1 MQKEEIFD
9 VIIVG
14 GSYAG
19 LSAAMSLGRSLRKV
33 LVIDSGKPCNQQTPH
48 SHNFLT
54 RDGETPAELA
64 AIAKAQVLA
73 YPTVKIIK
81 AFAESA
87 AKTDLGFEVKT
98 ADHQKFVS
106 KKLVLATGVKDVFP
120 NVIGFAECWGIS
132 VLHCPYCH
140 GYEVKG
146 KKLGVFANGE
156 IGFEFSKL
164 IYNLSKDL
172 TIYTNGPIEIDEA
185 GQQKLASK
193 SISIVDKQI
202 DELVHENGLV
212 NTVKFKD
219 GTTQAIDA
227 IFARVGMEQNT
238 KIITDLRVKLTDLG
252 YVEVDFMKK
261 TNVAGVFAA
270 GDCTTMFRA
279 VAEAVTAGNIAGAIV
294 NKELVSEEF

>member
-19 LSAAMSLGRSLRKV
+19 LSAAMSLGRSSRRV
-33 LVIDSGKPCNQQTPH
+33 LIIDSGKPCNQQTPH

-54 RDGETPAELA
+54 RDGETPANLA

-73 YPTVKIIK
+73 YPTVKMIN

-87 AKTDLGFEVKT
+87 AKTNLGFEVST
-98 ADHQKFVS
+98 ADHEKFLS
-106 KKLVLATGVKDVFP
+106 KKLVLATGVKDIFP
-120 NVIGFAECWGIS
+120 NIIGFAECWGIS

-146 KKLGVFANGE
+146 KKLGVIANGD

-172 TIYTNGPIEIDEA
+172 TIFTNGAIEIDEA
-185 GQQKLASK
+185 SQQKLASK
-193 SISIVDKQI
+193 NINIVEKEI
-202 DELVHENGLV
+202 DELFHENGLV
-212 NTVKFKD
+212 NTIKFKD
-219 GTTQAIDA
+219 GTTQPIDA

-238 KIITDLRVKLTDLG
+238 KITTDLNVKLTDLG
-252 YVEVDFMKK
+252 YIEVDLMKK

-270 GDCTTMFRA
+270 GDCTTMMRA
-279 VAEAVTAGNIAGAIV
+279 VAEVVAAGSLVGAVI

>member
-1 MQKEEIFD
+1 MQKENIFD

-19 LSAAMSLGRSLRKV
+19 LSAAMSLGRSSRRV
-33 LVIDSGKPCNQQTPH
+33 LIIDSGKPCNQQTPH

-54 RDGETPAELA
+54 RDGETPANLA

-73 YPTVKIIK
+73 YPTVKMIN

-87 AKTDLGFEVKT
+87 AKTNLGFEVST
-98 ADHQKFVS
+98 ADHQKFLS
-106 KKLVLATGVKDVFP
+106 KKLVLATGVKDIFP
-120 NVIGFAECWGIS
+120 NIIGFAKCWGIS

-146 KKLGVFANGE
+146 KKLGVIANGE

-172 TIYTNGPIEIDEA
+172 TIFTNGAIEIDQA
-185 GQQKLASK
+185 SQQKLASK
-193 SISIVDKQI
+193 NINIVEKGI
-202 DELVHENGLV
+202 DELFHENGLV
-212 NTVKFKD
+212 NTIKFKD
-219 GTTQAIDA
+219 GSTQPIEA

-238 KIITDLRVKLTDLG
+238 KIITDLGVKLTDLG

-261 TNVAGVFAA
+261 TNVTGVFAA

-279 VAEAVTAGNIAGAIV
+279 VAEAVAAGNIAGAIV
-294 NKELVSEEF
+294 NKELVADEF